1 MGGSLSDQ
9 ILVEGAGIP
18 QVNGWYSRQEPCK
31 SPCPL
36 RCRLGQ
42 LARRVQN
49 ASDEDLKASHEE
61 RLRKE
66 AACNSCEN
74 DHEFHNVSNCNR
86 CKGTGNEYHDDCVCD
101 NVGLGETAHG
111 SRRMT
116 AAASSALGRKTPP
129 GLASFLSVTSSSRCG
144 SAVLVTAPSS
154 TPRFVSTA
162 PVSHLGADGCMQ
174 MLRSGSMGLK
184 CQQ

>member
-101 NVGLGETAHG
+101 NGWAGGNCPWFEKDEEHQPATHSHPLSLRTP
-111 SRRMT
+111 RRHF
-116 AAASSALGRKTPP
+116 
-129 GLASFLSVTSSSRCG
+129 FLSVNDRKRVRVCDAS
-144 SAVLVTAPSS
+144 VSS
-154 TPRFVSTA
+154 TQ
-162 PVSHLGADGCMQ
+162 PV
-174 MLRSGSMGLK
+174 
-184 CQQ
+184 